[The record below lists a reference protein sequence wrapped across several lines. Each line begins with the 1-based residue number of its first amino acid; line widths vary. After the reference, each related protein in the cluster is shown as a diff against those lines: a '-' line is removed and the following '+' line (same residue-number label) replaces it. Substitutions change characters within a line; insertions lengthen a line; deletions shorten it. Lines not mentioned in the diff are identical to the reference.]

1 MIIIKIYTYNIY
13 NRSFLK
19 FVQLRIL
26 IKDSRIP
33 NQKQK
38 NQNEILTKKKT
49 RHEINN
55 LIKLNWRNTD
65 TGLYGIKHIFLITTM
80 WNFFPSYNLNKN
92 LRSWNMYRNYY
103 LWMSSEGFSTNSI
116 SYNVLAISSD
126 QKNLILNMKKK
137 YFRFS
142 QTARRTRHGLLR
154 NKYCSQ

>member
-19 FVQLRIL
+19 FVQLIIL

-55 LIKLNWRNTD
+55 LIKLNWINTD

-80 WNFFPSYNLNKN
+80 RNFFPSYNLNKN
-92 LRSWNMYRNYY
+92 MRSWNMYRNYY
-103 LWMSSEGFSTNSI
+103 LTLNELQGVFHKFHQLQRFGNFLRPKELDSQYEEK
-116 SYNVLAISSD
+116 VLP
-126 QKNLILNMKKK
+126 L
-137 YFRFS
+137 
-142 QTARRTRHGLLR
+142 
-154 NKYCSQ
+154 